1 MMHDNVVVLVPSS
14 NQKDMVIFLF
24 VFCWFLWHNNHSGTG
39 AGAFEETQVLENQRH
54 RTAVS
59 RTQNISHAYMSDKA
73 FERMCETGE
82 VPDQDQDSRSRKRK
96 AAKEHSAKK
105 GKKSLV
111 EHDDDEE
118 EEEDDDDEDEEED
131 EEEAPKSDRKSRHN
145 SNGKND
151 VKTPSKVKGSAS
163 KRSQDSNVDG
173 DSDGDD
179 EPIETRSTPSSSR
192 RSRGR

>member
-1 MMHDNVVVLVPSS
+1 LVLWL
-14 NQKDMVIFLF
+14 NIY
-24 VFCWFLWHNNHSGTG
+24 SGTG

-82 VPDQDQDSRSRKRK
+82 VPDQDQGSRSRKRK
-96 AAKEHSAKK
+96 AAKELSAKK
-105 GKKSLV
+105 GKKSLA
-111 EHDDDEE
+111 EHDD
-118 EEEDDDDEDEEED
+118 EDDEDEDEEED
-131 EEEAPKSDRKSRHN
+131 EEEEEEAPKSDRKSRHN

-151 VKTPSKVKGSAS
+151 VKTPSKVKGSAP